1 MYVCVYVCRNARLI
15 TRNDELR
22 ALWGRWRNFIRK
34 NYITVRTKR
43 LKGTT
48 QKSSRGSNK
57 VQYFLNEFR
66 SLSLAWASSTKQWY
80 TAVPSIQTIME
91 TRIWQMIEM
100 SWDSVASGFASY
112 KFLLR
117 ILIWRVVGTIVYTS
131 VHPSIH
137 IHLTYFY
144 PTEQLD
150 ECEQNL
156 LWCIYTKMCWL
167 DSVLIQTYPD
177 QVQLYIRT

>member
-1 MYVCVYVCRNARLI
+1 MICCIRLYVLYFCDLLHIVFSLSLTCGSMVCMVIYMYACMYVCRNVRLI

-43 LKGTT
+43 LKETT

-91 TRIWQMIEM
+91 IRIRQMIEM
-100 SWDSVASGFASY
+100 SWDSVASGFVSY
-112 KFLLR
+112 KFLL
-117 ILIWRVVGTIVYTS
+117 
-131 VHPSIH
+131 
-137 IHLTYFY
+137 F
-144 PTEQLD
+144 
-150 ECEQNL
+150 
-156 LWCIYTKMCWL
+156 
-167 DSVLIQTYPD
+167 
-177 QVQLYIRT
+177 